1 MRCGLTRVH
10 LTPSSST
17 CSIARKTVFARAS
30 TVRTTA
36 LSPSGRAD
44 RVNFVSQRLRS
55 VPRATAGSD
64 GVEDDNN
71 DDNAT
76 PWVQPGYLGAV
87 VSGLD
92 ESAQTAVVLG
102 VWAGILL
109 ATYECCTVVG
119 PALESLSPGLMAWSK
134 TTWPVIGV
142 TYVAAGVAHFT
153 VHDGFVS
160 MMPHQGA
167 WGFWRLPGSPSF
179 HVNWTGV
186 AEIAGGLGLVLGS
199 LPFGL
204 TPDSLAWLSPASAA
218 ALFLLTVVVTPAN
231 TYMFTHNSP
240 GPLPPNADESMRTI
254 PTLGHLARGGLQVFL
269 LSLLHGVAVR

>member
-10 LTPSSST
+10 LIPSSST
-17 CSIARKTVFARAS
+17 RSVARKTVFARAS
-30 TVRTTA
+30 TVRRTG
-36 LSPSGRAD
+36 LSERSRVD
-44 RVNFVSQRLRS
+44 RVNVVSQRLRS

-64 GVEDDNN
+64 DGDDG
-71 DDNAT
+71 T

-102 VWAGILL
+102 VWTAILL

-134 TTWPVIGV
+134 STWPVIGL

-153 VHDGFVS
+153 VHDGFAT
-160 MMPHQGA
+160 MMPHEGA

-218 ALFLLTVVVTPAN
+218 GLFLLTVVVTPAN

-254 PTLGHLARGGLQVFL
+254 PPLGHLARGGLQVFL